1 VKDINKVI
9 EWKVKADSR
18 LTQMEQQINDMKD
31 QFDKLHNA
39 LIGKIGEYDKNMLEV
54 GAELQAMEKVFS
66 KVLPQF
72 VDNVNELS
80 RITDKVKT
88 NNKSKS
94 KKTDDD

>member
-1 VKDINKVI
+1 
-9 EWKVKADSR
+9 
-18 LTQMEQQINDMKD
+18 
-31 QFDKLHNA
+31 
-39 LIGKIGEYDKNMLEV
+39 MLEV